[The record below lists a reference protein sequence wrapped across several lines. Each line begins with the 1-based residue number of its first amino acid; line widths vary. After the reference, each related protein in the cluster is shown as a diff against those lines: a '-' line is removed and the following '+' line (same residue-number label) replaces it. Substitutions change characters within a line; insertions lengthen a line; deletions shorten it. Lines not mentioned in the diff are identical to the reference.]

1 MSSRDRSPAAQ
12 QGSMTTHSSARTR
25 DRAATAGFLV
35 LLVAFIGLVLVPGY
49 RVADQLSADTAVL
62 KLASEQRGQP
72 AAIAKSLVT
81 IRDRLGSR
89 DFVGQAVK
97 DLGGSVQGFDQSL
110 AQLKLSAAGNSTEL
124 RAIESLWSDYR
135 KALDPVAGFKGLPY
149 RDSYSSG
156 TQLNSSGRQLQKDV
170 RQAIKS
176 SRGATDRLDSALAAV
191 GASLERQVVTASAT
205 LRKLMLTGVA
215 FACLLVALLAY
226 FQWLKVRHERL
237 AVEAQNQTRDILGT
251 VKDGL
256 FLLDADFRIGK
267 ACSASL
273 SALFRRDD
281 FSGMTLEDL
290 LRDTVTEKT
299 LATAMKYVKLLW
311 GERANENLIR
321 SINPLAEVEVH
332 FDRGDGGRD
341 LRYLE
346 FDFHRVKGDRGVRH
360 ILVSVTDVTSRVM
373 LARELKV
380 SQANAQ
386 VQMDMLLGLLQVD
399 PDQLVSFLDDT
410 SAALAQVNSVLKV
423 PARGDGDFRAK
434 IDQIFREMHRIKGD
448 AATLGLASVE
458 SRTHAFEDL
467 LQDLR
472 QRSQLSGND
481 FLPLVVNLDEIL
493 GHLQSIRELAN
504 RADALRTNALL
515 TAAPTARAATA
526 TPHDAGEHGMTAP
539 LDALAQRVA
548 TDAGKK
554 VRLVTTGLDE
564 VPGDLRKT
572 VRDIAIQLVRN
583 AVVHGIE
590 DAGTRRGLGK
600 DEAGLLQIQFMPG
613 ERGSELAFQ
622 DDGCG
627 IVPER
632 LREAA
637 VRRGDLSASEA
648 QQLDTKA
655 SLALIFKPGFSTH
668 DGNGRDAGR
677 GVGLDFVLKAI
688 QSIGGRIS
696 ISTAP
701 GRYTRFTISLPAQSG
716 QQEAVA

>member
-1 MSSRDRSPAAQ
+1 MNSIDRSAPAQ
-12 QGSMTTHSSARTR
+12 QGTMTRHLSARMR
-25 DRAATAGFLV
+25 DRAATVGFLV

-49 RVADQLSADTAVL
+49 RVADQLAADTAAL

-72 AAIAKSLVT
+72 AAIAKSLAA

-97 DLGGSVQGFDQSL
+97 DLGSSMQNFDQSL

-124 RAIESLWSDYR
+124 LAIESLWSDYR
-135 KALDPVAGFKGLPY
+135 EVLDPVAGFEGLPY
-149 RDSYSSG
+149 RDSYSAG
-156 TQLNSSGRQLQKDV
+156 TQLNSSGRQLQKDA
-170 RQAIKS
+170 RQAVKS
-176 SRGATDRLDSALAAV
+176 SRATTDRLDSALSAV
-191 GASLERQVVTASAT
+191 SASLEQQVVTASAT

-237 AVEAQNQTRDILGT
+237 AIEAQNQTRDILGT

-256 FLLDADFRIGK
+256 FLLDADFRIGE

-281 FSGMTLEDL
+281 FSGMTLEEL

-332 FDRGDGGRD
+332 FDRGDGSRD

-360 ILVSVTDVTSRVM
+360 VLVSVTDVTSRVM

-386 VQMDMLLGLLQVD
+386 GQMDMLLGLLQVD
-399 PDQLVSFLDDT
+399 PDHLVAFLDDT
-410 SAALAQVNSVLKV
+410 SAALAQINSVLKI

-472 QRSQLSGND
+472 ERSQLSGND
-481 FLPLVVNLDEIL
+481 FLPLVVSLDEIL
-493 GHLQSIRELAN
+493 GHLQSIRELAL
-504 RADALRTNALL
+504 RTDALRANASL
-515 TAAPTARAATA
+515 TAAAPTRAAT
-526 TPHDAGEHGMTAP
+526 TPFDTGRHDMTLP

-548 TDAGKK
+548 TDAGKR
-554 VRLVTTGLDE
+554 VRLVTTGLDD
-564 VPGDLRKT
+564 VPGDIRKT

-590 DAGTRRGLGK
+590 DAGTRRGLDK
-600 DEAGLLQIQFMPG
+600 DEIGLLQIQFRSG
-613 ERGSELAFQ
+613 DQGFELVFQ

-637 VRRGDLSASEA
+637 VRRGDLSLSEA
-648 QQLDTKA
+648 QQLDTRA

-677 GVGLDFVLKAI
+677 GVGLDFVLRAI
-688 QSIGGRIS
+688 QSIGGRIG

-701 GRYTRFTISLPAQSG
+701 GKYTRFIISLPAQSG
-716 QQEAVA
+716 QQDAVA

>member
-1 MSSRDRSPAAQ
+1 MTSMDRSASAQ
-12 QGSMTTHSSARTR
+12 QGNMTTHLSARMR
-25 DRAATAGFLV
+25 DRAATVGFLV

-49 RVADQLSADTAVL
+49 RVADQLSADTAAL

-72 AAIAKSLVT
+72 AAIAKSLAA

-97 DLGGSVQGFDQSL
+97 DLGSSVQSFEQSL
-110 AQLKLSAAGNSTEL
+110 AQLKVSAAGSSTEL
-124 RAIESLWSDYR
+124 RAVESLWSDYR
-135 KALDPVAGFKGLPY
+135 KALDPVAGFEGLPY
-149 RDSYSSG
+149 RDSYSAG
-156 TQLNSSGRQLQKDV
+156 TQLNSSGRQLQQDA

-176 SRGATDRLDSALAAV
+176 SRGATDRLDSALSAV
-191 GASLERQVVTASAT
+191 SASLEQQVVTASAT

-267 ACSASL
+267 AYSASL

-281 FSGMTLEDL
+281 FSGMTLEEL

-332 FDRGDGGRD
+332 FDRGDGSRD

-386 VQMDMLLGLLQVD
+386 GQMDMLLGLLQVD

-410 SAALAQVNSVLKV
+410 GAALAQINSVLKV
-423 PARGDGDFRAK
+423 PARGDADFRAK

-448 AATLGLASVE
+448 AATLGLASIE

-467 LQDLR
+467 LTDLR
-472 QRSQLSGND
+472 DRPQLSGSD
-481 FLPLVVNLDEIL
+481 FLPLVVSLDEIL
-493 GHLQSIRELAN
+493 GHLQSIRALAG
-504 RADALRTNALL
+504 RADALRANALL
-515 TAAPTARAATA
+515 ATAPPAHAAT
-526 TPHDAGEHGMTAP
+526 TPFDAGRHDMTP
-539 LDALAQRVA
+539 LLDALAQRVA

-564 VPGDLRKT
+564 VPEDIRRT

-590 DAGTRRGLGK
+590 EASTRHGLDK
-600 DEAGLLQIQFMPG
+600 DEIGLLQIQFRSG
-613 ERGSELAFQ
+613 HQGFELVFH

-637 VRRGDLSASEA
+637 VRRGDLSLSEA

-677 GVGLDFVLKAI
+677 GVGLDFVLRAI
-688 QSIGGRIS
+688 HAIGGRIS
-696 ISTAP
+696 ISTLP
-701 GRYTRFTISLPAQSG
+701 RKYTRFTISLPAQSG
-716 QQEAVA
+716 QQDAVA